1 MFKKIL
7 IANRG
12 EIACRVIKTARKMGI
27 KTVAVYSDADR
38 NALHVKMADEAVHIG
53 PPPANQSY
61 IVIDRIMEAIRA
73 TGAEAVHPGYGFLS
87 ERMDFA
93 AALEREGV
101 VFIGPPSPAIE
112 AMGDKIT
119 SKKLAQEAGVSTVP
133 GYMGLIADADEAVR
147 ISGQIGYPVM
157 IKASAGGGGKGMRIA
172 WNDAEAAEG
181 FQSSKNEAAASF
193 GDDRI
198 FIEKFVTQPRHI
210 EIQVLADKHGNCVY
224 LHERECSIQRRNQKV
239 IEEAPSPFLDAAT
252 RKAMGEQACALA
264 KAVGYTSAGTV
275 EFIVDGNRNFYFL
288 EMNTRLQ
295 VEHPVTELITGVDLV
310 EQMIRVAAGEPL
322 PFRQEDLKINGWAM
336 ESRLYAEDPYR
347 NFLPSIG
354 RLTRYRPPVEG
365 QTAGGGIVRND
376 TGVFEGGEISMY
388 YDPMIAKLC
397 TWGET
402 REAAIEEMRLAL
414 DTFEVEGIGHNLPF
428 CSAVMDHPRFV
439 SGNITT
445 AFIAEEYPE
454 GFQGVTL
461 DAPMLRRV
469 AAAAAAMNRVAEIRR
484 TKITGTMDNHQR
496 RVGDDWVVSVQ
507 GEAFAVTISA
517 DKGGSTVTFAEGT
530 KHRVESDWTPG
541 QPLARLRV
549 DGTPLVMKVGKVPMG
564 FRLRVR
570 GADVKCFV
578 RSPRQ
583 HELALLMPE
592 KMPPDTSKFLL
603 CPMPGLV
610 VKINVAEGDEVQ
622 EGQALATVEAMKME
636 NILKAE
642 RRGVVKKINA
652 SAGASLKVDDVIME
666 FE

>member
-1 MFKKIL
+1 MFDKIL

-53 PPPANQSY
+53 PPPAAQSY
-61 IVIDRIMEAIRA
+61 IVIDKIMAAIKA
-73 TGAEAVHPGYGFLS
+73 TGAQAVHPGYGFLS
-87 ERMDFA
+87 ENRNFA
-93 AALEREGV
+93 AALEAEGV

-119 SKKLAQEAGVSTVP
+119 SKKIAQEAGVSTVP
-133 GYMGLIADADEAVR
+133 GYMGLIADAEEAVK
-147 ISGQIGYPVM
+147 ISREIGYPVM

-239 IEEAPSPFLDAAT
+239 IEEAPSPFLDEAT

-310 EQMIRVAAGEPL
+310 EQMIRVANGEPL
-322 PFRQEDLKINGWAM
+322 PFKQQDLKIHGWAM

-365 QTAGGGIVRND
+365 RTERGGIVRND
-376 TGVFEGGEISMY
+376 TGVYEGGEISMF

-397 TWGET
+397 TWGPT
-402 REAAIEEMRLAL
+402 RADAIEEMRLAL

-428 CSAVMDHPRFV
+428 CSAVMDHPRFT

-445 AFIAEEYPE
+445 AFIAEEYE
-454 GFQGVTL
+454 GGFTGVTL
-461 DAPMLRRV
+461 DGLTLREV

-484 TKITGTMDNHQR
+484 TRISGTMDNHTR
-496 RVGDDWVVSVQ
+496 RVGDDWVVSLQ
-507 GEAFAVTISA
+507 GHEFPVKVRA
-517 DKGGSTVTFAEGT
+517 DHDGSTVIFEDKTDL
-530 KHRVESDWTPG
+530 RVTSDWTPG
-541 QPLARLRV
+541 QPLARLTVGGR
-549 DGTPLVMKVGKVPMG
+549 PLVIKVGKIPMG
-564 FRLRVR
+564 FRMRLR
-570 GADVKCFV
+570 GAELKVHV
-578 RSPRQ
+578 RTPRQ
-583 HELALLMPE
+583 HALAGLMLE
-592 KMPPDTSKFLL
+592 KAPPDTSKYLL

-610 VKINVAEGDEVQ
+610 VKIAVSEGDEVQ

-642 RRGVVKKINA
+642 RKGVVKKIKA